1 MFYVRFFDLLFSIV
15 DQTIK
20 FVILIKSFIWV
31 YWFMITFPHL
41 KYALSEFFNSKI
53 WKIFLN

>member
-41 KYALSEFFNSKI
+41 KYALSEFFNSEV
-53 WKIFLN
+53 WKIF